1 MRICRDDANTLFTR
15 RRFYPNPTTC
25 ASSRNRLSMSWN
37 PNFPKISLI
46 SSTESCSTFRFKS
59 FTFAPSSSKNS
70 RYIGLPFCHSTET
83 FSPNR
88 TRFSTSCFRSFFNS
102 GCEFKRHPGQEMNFA
117 ECTRESSSSDGWN
130 ADDSEDEENA
140 KHIVG
145 ELKSNDRPTRKS
157 RRIPPL
163 CWVWK
168 KRRRFRDG
176 VKAAA
181 IIISRFARFARRRPS
196 SVRSKLC
203 AVIQSQR
210 FCVEN
215 VAHLHEPL
223 VAWRKK
229 MASRSSFFVHH
240 KRHKKN
246 RESFHHRAAK
256 NALFFL
262 VSLSFL
268 CPFVKHPANDETTFY
283 TPRSDGACTQ
293 KNTLFRVSLRSKFF
307 FFFFFKNL
315 AREKRHFFLSL
326 SSLISLSLSK
336 EDDDDEDE
344 DDEDDEETER
354 QRRRKRR
361 RRRRRRRRRDD
372 DEYRVSSPRAL

>member
-215 VAHLHEPL
+215 FAHLHEPL
-223 VAWRKK
+223 VAERKK

-240 KRHKKN
+240 KRRKKTE
-246 RESFHHRAAK
+246 RAFIIVPPKMHSFFWSLCLFCVLLSNTQRTTKPLFTHHA
-256 NALFFL
+256 
-262 VSLSFL
+262 
-268 CPFVKHPANDETTFY
+268 T
-283 TPRSDGACTQ
+283 DGACTQ
-293 KNTLFRVSLRSKFF
+293 KKHTF
-307 FFFFFKNL
+307 
-315 AREKRHFFLSL
+315 
-326 SSLISLSLSK
+326 
-336 EDDDDEDE
+336 
-344 DDEDDEETER
+344 
-354 QRRRKRR
+354 
-361 RRRRRRRRRDD
+361 
-372 DEYRVSSPRAL
+372 

>member
-1 MRICRDDANTLFTR
+1 
-15 RRFYPNPTTC
+15 
-25 ASSRNRLSMSWN
+25 
-37 PNFPKISLI
+37 
-46 SSTESCSTFRFKS
+46 
-59 FTFAPSSSKNS
+59 
-70 RYIGLPFCHSTET
+70 
-83 FSPNR
+83 
-88 TRFSTSCFRSFFNS
+88 
-102 GCEFKRHPGQEMNFA
+102 MNFA

-181 IIISRFARFARRRPS
+181 IIISRFARFARRPSS

-215 VAHLHEPL
+215 FAHLHEPL

-240 KRHKKN
+240 KRRKKTE
-246 RESFHHRAAK
+246 RAAFIVPPKMHSFFWSLCLFCVLLSNTQRTTKPLFTHRATGRAPKKTHFLGCLYDRNFFFLFFQKSRTRAK
-256 NALFFL
+256 NDTFSLSL
-262 VSLSFL
+262 VS
-268 CPFVKHPANDETTFY
+268 H
-283 TPRSDGACTQ
+283 
-293 KNTLFRVSLRSKFF
+293 
-307 FFFFFKNL
+307 
-315 AREKRHFFLSL
+315 LSL
-326 SSLISLSLSK
+326 SL
-336 EDDDDEDE
+336 
-344 DDEDDEETER
+344 ER
-354 QRRRKRR
+354 G
-361 RRRRRRRRRDD
+361 
-372 DEYRVSSPRAL
+372 

>member
-1 MRICRDDANTLFTR
+1 
-15 RRFYPNPTTC
+15 
-25 ASSRNRLSMSWN
+25 
-37 PNFPKISLI
+37 
-46 SSTESCSTFRFKS
+46 
-59 FTFAPSSSKNS
+59 
-70 RYIGLPFCHSTET
+70 
-83 FSPNR
+83 
-88 TRFSTSCFRSFFNS
+88 
-102 GCEFKRHPGQEMNFA
+102 MNFA

-215 VAHLHEPL
+215 FAHLHEPL
-223 VAWRKK
+223 VAERKK

-240 KRHKKN
+240 KRRKKTEK
-246 RESFHHRAAK
+246 RAFIVPPKMHSFFWSLC
-256 NALFFL
+256 LFCVLLSNTQRTTRNHFL
-262 VSLSFL
+262 
-268 CPFVKHPANDETTFY
+268 HTTR
-283 TPRSDGACTQ
+283 TDGACTQ
-293 KNTLFRVSLRSKFF
+293 KNTLFRVSLRSNFF
-307 FFFFFKNL
+307 FFSKISH
-315 AREKRHFFLSL
+315 ASEKRHFFSL
-326 SSLISLSLSK
+326 SRLSSLSLSK

-354 QRRRKRR
+354 QRRR
-361 RRRRRRRRRDD
+361 RRRRDD

>member
-181 IIISRFARFARRRPS
+181 IIISRFARFARRPS

-203 AVIQSQR
+203 AVIHSTFLR
-210 FCVEN
+210 GKFCTF
-215 VAHLHEPL
+215 A
-223 VAWRKK
+223 R
-229 MASRSSFFVHH
+229 ASRRVEKKNGLAIILLRSSQ
-240 KRHKKN
+240 KTKKN
-246 RESFHHRAAK
+246 RESFHRAAK

-283 TPRSDGACTQ
+283 T
-293 KNTLFRVSLRSKFF
+293 
-307 FFFFFKNL
+307 
-315 AREKRHFFLSL
+315 ARRGVHPKKHTF
-326 SSLISLSLSK
+326 
-336 EDDDDEDE
+336 
-344 DDEDDEETER
+344 
-354 QRRRKRR
+354 
-361 RRRRRRRRRDD
+361 
-372 DEYRVSSPRAL
+372 

>member
-1 MRICRDDANTLFTR
+1 
-15 RRFYPNPTTC
+15 
-25 ASSRNRLSMSWN
+25 
-37 PNFPKISLI
+37 
-46 SSTESCSTFRFKS
+46 
-59 FTFAPSSSKNS
+59 
-70 RYIGLPFCHSTET
+70 
-83 FSPNR
+83 
-88 TRFSTSCFRSFFNS
+88 
-102 GCEFKRHPGQEMNFA
+102 MNFA

-181 IIISRFARFARRRPS
+181 IIISRFARFARRPS

-203 AVIQSQR
+203 AVIQSTFLR
-210 FCVEN
+210 GKFCTF
-215 VAHLHEPL
+215 A
-223 VAWRKK
+223 R
-229 MASRSSFFVHH
+229 ASRRVEKKNGLAIILLRSSQ
-240 KRHKKN
+240 KTKKN
-246 RESFHHRAAK
+246 RESFHRAAK

-268 CPFVKHPANDETTFY
+268 CPFVKHPANDETTFS
-283 TPRSDGACTQ
+283 TPRDGACTQ

-307 FFFFFKNL
+307 FFFQKSRTRKTTL
-315 AREKRHFFLSL
+315 FLSL
-326 SSLISLSLSK
+326 SRLSALSLS
-336 EDDDDEDE
+336 
-344 DDEDDEETER
+344 
-354 QRRRKRR
+354 RKRMMMMKTRTTRTTR
-361 RRRRRRRRRDD
+361 RQSVR
-372 DEYRVSSPRAL
+372 EEGKEEEEGGGEEEEELVVKHQIALSLSFSFVLSLSFCFSAVRCT